1 MIKQI
6 NHNIM
11 KNIFYSSLSRF
22 PFRYVFSTLCICLA
36 TGYSLQAQSV
46 YNLSASKD
54 NVVKVVGSSNV
65 HDWNMVA
72 QNPTCEAEFGAIT
85 GDNIPKSLSSLSFSV
100 NAKSLKSEHDSMDGR
115 TYKTIK
121 ADEYPKITFKLTSA
135 TITSTQ
141 KSKFLIKA
149 SGNLTIAGVTKPI
162 IMQVNGE
169 VKADNTITCT
179 GEEKI
184 KLTDYNIQPPSFM
197 LGAMK
202 VANDLSIKFTLNFK
216 K

>member
-1 MIKQI
+1 
-6 NHNIM
+6 M
-11 KNIFYSSLSRF
+11 KNIFLSSLSRT
-22 PFRYVFSTLCICLA
+22 PFKYVFSTLCICLA
-36 TGYSLQAQSV
+36 AGYSLQAQSV
-46 YNLSASKD
+46 YTLSASKE
-54 NVVKVVGSSNV
+54 NVVKVLGSSNV

-72 QNPTCEAEFGAIT
+72 QNPICEAEFGAIT

-100 NAKSLKSEHDSMDGR
+100 NAKSLKSEHESMDGR

-121 ADEYPKITFKLTSA
+121 ADEYPKITFKLTGA

-141 KSKFLIKA
+141 KSKFTIKA
-149 SGNLTIAGVTKPI
+149 SGNLSIAGVTKPI
-162 IMQVNGE
+162 VMQVNGE

-202 VANDLSIKFTLNFK
+202 VANDLSIKFNLNFK